1 LIQRL
6 IFSESSP
13 NLGGQELQ
21 LLLQMSALRERG
33 IDARLLCREDS
44 RIGQLARERKLET
57 IAIPFRNSL
66 HLPSIA
72 GVARVVRAWRP
83 DAVISHSGHD
93 ANNCA
98 VAARLGGHRPHLI
111 RVRTYQAAPPRAWI
125 YNHLADITLVC
136 SEALRRSLLA
146 NQRIRAERI
155 QVLYPG
161 VEFDRLV
168 KQSLLPLPDQLQTR
182 LAALP
187 RRRLVHAAMLR
198 PEKGHL
204 QMLETLADLCQRF
217 PDLAYVVAGDGP
229 MRSAIEARAA
239 ELGVQ
244 DRVALLG
251 MVDNV
256 PALLRQAE
264 IVVMPSSYEP
274 LGMSQVEALALG
286 MPVVA
291 SRTGGI
297 PETLEDRRSGLLV
310 EPGDVTAWITTLA
323 WALDHPNEMLVL
335 AKSGGDLVRSRFSV
349 AANIDRLLGF
359 VARASPTILP

>member
-33 IDARLLCREDS
+33 IEARLLCRQDS
-44 RIGQLARERKLET
+44 RIGQLARERNLTT

-72 GVARVVRAWRP
+72 AVARELRAWRP

-93 ANNCA
+93 ADNCA
-98 VAARLGGHRPHLI
+98 IAARLGGQRPRLV
-111 RVRTYQAAPPRAWI
+111 RVRTYQAGAPRAWT
-125 YNHLADITLVC
+125 YNHVADVTLVC

-146 NQRIRAERI
+146 NPRIRAERI

-161 VEFDRLV
+161 VEFDQLV
-168 KQSLLPLPDQLQTR
+168 EQSLLPLPDHLQAR

-187 RRRLVHAAMLR
+187 ARRLVHAAMLR

-204 QMLETLADLCQRF
+204 QTLETLAALRQRF

-229 MRSAIEARAA
+229 MRAAIEARAA
-239 ELGVQ
+239 EFGVQ

-251 MVDNV
+251 RVDNV
-256 PALLRQAE
+256 PALLCQAD

-274 LGMSQVEALALG
+274 LGLSQVEALALG
-286 MPVVA
+286 VPVVA
-291 SRTGGI
+291 NRTGGI

-310 EPGDVTAWITTLA
+310 EPGDVPGWTTALA
-323 WALDHPNEMLVL
+323 WALEHRDEMRVM
-335 AKSGGDLVRSRFSV
+335 AKSGADFVRRRFSV
-349 AANIDRLLGF
+349 AANIERLLGF
-359 VARASPTILP
+359 VAPASPTIRP